1 MKKNLLLLCA
11 FLILSISAF
20 MFAARGLQ
28 SSFKVYAADGPT
40 EANIGPRT
48 NNYDDPIG
56 AIYVSPGGND
66 ATADGSITAPFKS
79 INTALAAASD
89 GGAIVLR
96 NGTYKEGIN
105 VRVETPGITIKSAKG
120 EWAIIDLREHDSGHE
135 DDSGVWFYPGS
146 NGGRLQAVE
155 VIGGYYAVCVDTE
168 WDWPDPIL
176 EPGVHGPGVS
186 GVIIEDCKLHD
197 SKDDVV
203 KVKPGC
209 DNITIR
215 YNEIYNSGRE
225 HITHPDFVTGERNSE
240 GIDNVNGGN
249 MKAQNNYIHDIC
261 STGVYA
267 KGGARNALIENNR
280 IERAYAAGI
289 MVGFDTSPA
298 FFSTDTNPEYYENID
313 GVVRNN
319 LIINTGWE
327 GIGLY
332 ASKNAE
338 IYNNTIINAVTY
350 GTGNYHT
357 PIYFGIATQD
367 EDPISGMPANINP
380 SIHHNVVCQPA
391 SYNRAMIEI
400 RYIEELNL
408 YEYIDDVL
416 VLAKTRE
423 LFSLS
428 GMPDMHDN
436 CYYIEGKSATFTDNR
451 PDSKAAAVSLAAWKA
466 HIAGD
471 TGSVDTNPVLDD
483 DYIATAPQC
492 IGMGI
497 QFLLIETTP
506 SPTDDDPETPPG
518 PPDGPGDGDP
528 ETPPSQPDEPNGKG
542 LSTAEI
548 VGIVAGSIAVLG
560 ISGIII
566 YLIKKRK

>member
-1 MKKNLLLLCA
+1 ML
-11 FLILSISAF
+11 
-20 MFAARGLQ
+20 AAQGLQ
-28 SSFKVYAADGPT
+28 PSFKIYAADGP
-40 EANIGPRT
+40 EAVIGSRT

-56 AIYVSPGGND
+56 AIYVSPSGND
-66 ATADGSITAPFKS
+66 ATANGSITAPFKS

-89 GGAIVLR
+89 GGVIVLR
-96 NGTYKEGIN
+96 NGTYKEGVH
-105 VRVETPGITIKSAKG
+105 VRVRTPNITIKSAKG
-120 EWAIIDLREHDSGHE
+120 EWAIIDLREPDSGHG

-146 NGGRLQAVE
+146 NGGKLQAVE

-168 WDWPDPIL
+168 WDWPDPTLGI
-176 EPGVHGPGVS
+176 HGPGVS
-186 GVIIEDCKLHD
+186 GVTIEDCKLHD

-225 HITHPDFVTGERNSE
+225 HITHPYFVTGERNSE
-240 GIDNVNGGN
+240 GVDNVNGDN
-249 MKAQNNYIHDIC
+249 MKVQNNYIHDIC

-332 ASKNAE
+332 ASKNAQ

-367 EDPISGMPANINP
+367 EDPVSGMPASINP

-416 VLAKTRE
+416 VLVKTRE

-451 PDSKAAAVSLAAWKA
+451 PGSKVTTVSLAAWKA

-471 TGSVDTNPVLDD
+471 TGSVDTNPGLDD
-483 DYIATAPQC
+483 DYIAAAPQC
-492 IGMGI
+492 AGMGI
-497 QFLLIETTP
+497 QFALTTAAS
-506 SPTDDDPETPPG
+506 SPPDGNSETPPDPPDESADG
-518 PPDGPGDGDP
+518 DSETPSSPPDGSDS
-528 ETPPSQPDEPNGKG
+528 ETSSSPPAVPNGDG

-548 VGIVAGSIAVLG
+548 VGIAAGGVAVLG
-560 ISGIII
+560 ISGIIV
-566 YLIKKRK
+566 YSIKKRKAFKGR